1 MSGPGRRLNRPSFAQ
16 VSADS
21 RGGGVSPDEAT
32 HVTTGSGS
40 LHEAIERVFTEHLA
54 LEVPAADTDLF
65 EAGLVDSL
73 ALVQLILALE
83 QTFKVTIPLREI
95 DLDRLRSVDAI
106 AELIG
111 ELGARQKVAGFAA
124 PRSA

>member
-1 MSGPGRRLNRPSFAQ
+1 MPR
-16 VSADS
+16 
-21 RGGGVSPDEAT
+21 
-32 HVTTGSGS
+32 S
-40 LHEAIERVFTEHLA
+40 LHQAIERVFTEHLA
-54 LEVPAADTDLF
+54 LEVPAPDTDLF
-65 EAGLVDSL
+65 EAGMVDSL

-95 DLDRLRSVDAI
+95 ELERLRSVDAI
-106 AELIG
+106 AALLG